1 MSDRL
6 NRASK
11 AGLSTFF
18 IRFPSF
24 LTGPAPQVYDL
35 IEKGFYAAVHRLS
48 VEEAGTR
55 VDIPHSTSVMIVD
68 REGNLRGRFEGVLEA
83 DWARMD
89 GAIRAM
95 LDERS

>member
-1 MSDRL
+1 
-6 NRASK
+6 
-11 AGLSTFF
+11 
-18 IRFPSF
+18 
-24 LTGPAPQVYDL
+24 
-35 IEKGFYAAVHRLS
+35 
-48 VEEAGTR
+48 VEEAGTL

-89 GAIRAM
+89 GAIRAL